1 VKKYLATALCLALIA
16 GAPAAARSETTE
28 VRFGHNYPASMHTHR
43 GAEVVAKYF
52 NERNKRFHIKIY
64 PAGQLFEE
72 KGLVQGV
79 QTGALDS
86 SFGTSAAWGGA
97 VPSVYVLDFPMLMG
111 TSKLG
116 LAAISGGYGKAMEKN
131 FDKANV
137 QLIGWVVYGL
147 YDIVVNGVRPL
158 AKPEDFK
165 GLRLRSTGAL
175 HGAMVEALGGGPT
188 VMSAGE
194 VYMAMQRGTIDGTV
208 TAVTS
213 AVERKWYE
221 PAKYA
226 TFLPLSYSALPITV
240 SKRFWNKLD
249 DAEKKALMDAGKL
262 ATQESAVEAETIVRE
277 NRDKIRKALPTVE
290 MTDSQAMEIQKAV
303 YASAEA
309 YIKKVAG
316 EAGVEALKE
325 AEADIRKVQ

>member
-1 VKKYLATALCLALIA
+1 MKKYLVAVFCLALVVGKPAA
-16 GAPAAARSETTE
+16 GAADTTE

-43 GAEVVAKYF
+43 GAEVLAKHF
-52 NERNKRFHIKIY
+52 NDHNKRFHIKIY

-79 QTGALDS
+79 QTGALDI
-86 SFGTSAAWGGA
+86 SFVTSAAWGGT

-111 TSKLG
+111 TDKLG
-116 LAAISGGYGKAMEKN
+116 LAAINGEFGEAMKRSFEKAK
-131 FDKANV
+131 V

-147 YDIVVNGVRPL
+147 YDIVVNSVRPL
-158 AKPEDFK
+158 ARPEDFK

-188 VMSAGE
+188 VMPAGE
-194 VYMAMQRGTIDGTV
+194 VYMAIQRGTIDGTV

-221 PAKYA
+221 PSKYA

-249 DAEKKALMDAGKL
+249 DSEKKALADAGML
-262 ATQESAVEAETIVRE
+262 ATRESAKEAEKIVLE

-290 MTDSQAMEIQKAV
+290 MTDAQAMEIQKIV
-303 YASAEA
+303 YAPAEA
-309 YIKKVAG
+309 YIRKVAG
-316 EAGVEALKE
+316 DAGIQALKS
-325 AEADIRKVQ
+325 AEADGKKVQ